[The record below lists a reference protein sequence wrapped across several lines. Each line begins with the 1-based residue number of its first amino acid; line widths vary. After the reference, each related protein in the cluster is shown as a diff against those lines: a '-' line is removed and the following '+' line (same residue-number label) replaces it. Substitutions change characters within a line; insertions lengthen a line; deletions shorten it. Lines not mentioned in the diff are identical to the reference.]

1 MGSTRSTRHIPDIH
15 TDLCVIGAGSAGL
28 SIAAGAVQMGART
41 VLIEAHR
48 MGGDC
53 LNTGCVP
60 SKSLLAVAKLAHSL
74 PEAARYGGGVP
85 TEGRFDF
92 DKVHRQVQGVIKAIA
107 PHDSEERFTQLG
119 CEVIREHARFL
130 DRQTVEAGGQRIQ
143 ARRMVIAT
151 GSLPYVPPI
160 PGLDQVPYFTTET
173 LFDNAALP
181 QHLLIIGGG
190 PVGTEM
196 AQAHRR
202 LGAEVTLLSRGT
214 LLPRDDPA
222 AVDVLRQALLDDG
235 IALHEAADELRVTP
249 ADGHIAASFIG
260 RDGTRREI
268 GVTHVLVAAGR
279 RPNVKGL
286 DLEAAGIRCSE
297 KGIEV
302 DARLRTSNRC
312 IYAAGDV
319 AGGPQ
324 FTHLAAYHAGIV
336 LRNAL
341 FRLPAK
347 ANLAALPWVTYT
359 DPELAQVGLTE
370 AQARKAHGSDL
381 RVLTTPFAD
390 VDRAQTDGAQRG
402 FAKILVTKR
411 GRVVGAT
418 IVGRQAGELIVP
430 WGLAVAGNIKIG
442 ALARLI
448 VPYPS
453 LSEITK
459 RAASAFYTPALF
471 SARTRLLVRILGWFG

>member
-1 MGSTRSTRHIPDIH
+1 MGSTRSIRRTSEIN
-15 TDLCVIGAGSAGL
+15 TDLCIIGAGSAGL

-74 PEAARYGGGVP
+74 REAAPYSSVP
-85 TEGRFDF
+85 AEARFDF
-92 DKVHRQVQGVIKAIA
+92 DKVHGQVQSVIKAIA
-107 PHDSEERFTQLG
+107 PHDSEDRFTQLG
-119 CEVIREHARFL
+119 CTVIREHARFL
-130 DRQTVEAGGQRIQ
+130 DRQTVEAAGQRIR
-143 ARRMVIAT
+143 ARRIVIAT
-151 GSLPYVPPI
+151 GSRPHIPPI
-160 PGLDQVPYFTTET
+160 PGLDQVPYLTTET
-173 LFDNAALP
+173 LFENAVLP

-202 LGAEVTLLSRGT
+202 LGANVTLLSRRA
-214 LLPRDDPA
+214 LLPRDDPE
-222 AVDVLRQALLDDG
+222 AVDVLRQALLEDG
-235 IALHEAADELRVTP
+235 VTLHEFANELRVTS
-249 ADGHIAASFIG
+249 AQGRISASFVG
-260 RDGTRREI
+260 QDGARRELEAS
-268 GVTHVLVAAGR
+268 HVLVAAGR
-279 RPNVKGL
+279 QPNIEGL
-286 DLEAAGIRCSE
+286 DLEAAEVRYSK

-302 DARLRTSNRC
+302 DARLRTSNHR
-312 IYAAGDV
+312 IYSAGDV

-347 ANLAALPWVTYT
+347 ANLTALPWVTYT

-370 AQARKAHGSDL
+370 AQAREAHGSAL
-381 RVLTTPFAD
+381 RVLNTPFAD
-390 VDRAQTDGAQRG
+390 VDRAQTDDAQGG
-402 FAKILVTKR
+402 FAKILVTKH

-418 IVGRQAGELIVP
+418 IVGRQAGELVVP
-430 WGLAVAGNIKIG
+430 WGLAVAENFKIS
-442 ALARLI
+442 ALARVI

-471 SARTRLLVRILGWFG
+471 SARTRWLVRVLGWFG

>member
-1 MGSTRSTRHIPDIH
+1 MGNTRSIRRTPEIN

-41 VLIEAHR
+41 VLVEAQR

-74 PEAARYGGGVP
+74 QEAARYSGSP
-85 TEGRFDF
+85 AEARFDF
-92 DKVHRQVQGVIKAIA
+92 DKVHRQVQSVINAIA
-107 PHDSEERFTQLG
+107 PHDSEERFTRLG
-119 CEVIREHARFL
+119 CTVIREPARFL
-130 DRQTVEAGGQRIQ
+130 DRQTVEAAGQRIR
-143 ARRMVIAT
+143 ARRIVIAT
-151 GSLPYVPPI
+151 GGRPHVPPI

-173 LFDNAALP
+173 LFENAVLP

-190 PVGTEM
+190 PVGAEM

-202 LGAEVTLLSRGT
+202 LGAEVTLLSRGA
-214 LLPRDDPA
+214 LLPRDDPD
-222 AVDVLRQALLDDG
+222 AVDVLRQALLADG
-235 IALHEAADELRVTP
+235 VALHEFANELRVTS
-249 ADGHIAASFIG
+249 AHKRISASFVG
-260 RDGTRREI
+260 RDRARRELEA
-268 GVTHVLVAAGR
+268 THLLVAAGR
-279 RPNVKGL
+279 RPNIEGL
-286 DLEAAGIRCSE
+286 DLEAADVRHSE

-302 DARLRTSNRC
+302 DARLRTSNRR

-341 FRLPAK
+341 FRTPAK

-381 RVLTTPFAD
+381 RVLNTPFAD

-418 IVGRQAGELIVP
+418 IVGRQAGELVVP
-430 WGLAVAGNIKIG
+430 WGLAVAGNFKIG
-442 ALARLI
+442 ALARMI

-459 RAASAFYTPALF
+459 RSASAFYTPALF
-471 SARTRLLVRILGWFG
+471 SARTRWLVRVLGWFG

>member
-1 MGSTRSTRHIPDIH
+1 MRSTRSIRRSTEIN

-28 SIAAGAVQMGART
+28 TIAAGAVQMGART

-60 SKSLLAVAKLAHSL
+60 SKSFLAVAKLAHSL
-74 PEAARYGGGVP
+74 RELAPYSRLPAEA
-85 TEGRFDF
+85 RFDF
-92 DKVHRQVQGVIKAIA
+92 DKVHGQVQSVIKAIA
-107 PHDSEERFTQLG
+107 PNDSEERFTRLG
-119 CEVIREHARFL
+119 CTVIREHARFL
-130 DRQTVEAGGQRIQ
+130 DRQTVEAAGQRIR
-143 ARRMVIAT
+143 ARRIVIAT
-151 GSLPYVPPI
+151 GSRPRVPPI
-160 PGLDQVPYFTTET
+160 PGLDQVPYLTTET
-173 LFDNAALP
+173 LFENTVLP

-202 LGAEVTLLSRGT
+202 LGAEVTLLSRGA
-214 LLPRDDPA
+214 LLPRDDPD
-222 AVDVLRQALLDDG
+222 AVDVLRQALHEDSV
-235 IALHEAADELRVTP
+235 ALHEFANELSVTW
-249 ADGHIAASFIG
+249 ACGRILASFVG
-260 RDGTRREI
+260 RDGARRELEAS
-268 GVTHVLVAAGR
+268 HVLVAAGR
-279 RPNVKGL
+279 RPNIEGL
-286 DLEAAGIRCSE
+286 HPEAADVRYSE

-302 DARLRTSNRC
+302 DARLRTSNRR

-370 AQARKAHGSDL
+370 AQAREAHGSAL
-381 RVLTTPFAD
+381 RVLNTPFAD
-390 VDRAQTDGAQRG
+390 VDRAQTDDAQGG

-418 IVGRQAGELIVP
+418 IVGRQAGELVVP
-430 WGLAVAGNIKIG
+430 WGLAVGGNLKIG
-442 ALARLI
+442 ALARVI

-471 SARTRLLVRILGWFG
+471 SARTRWLVRVLGWFG